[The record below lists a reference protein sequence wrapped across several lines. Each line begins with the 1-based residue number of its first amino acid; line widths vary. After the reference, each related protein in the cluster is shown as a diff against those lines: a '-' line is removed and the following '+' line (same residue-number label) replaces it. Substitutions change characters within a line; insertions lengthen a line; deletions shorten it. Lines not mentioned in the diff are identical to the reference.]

1 MEVSGAIVAGGRS
14 RRLGT
19 DKRLV
24 RIDGRPLLARTV
36 ATLHPL
42 VADLH
47 VIVATEEDRGV
58 VDEALGTDTVAV
70 GVHVDGRPDCG
81 PAAGLETALQV
92 AGHDLVL
99 VVATDHP
106 VLRPEVLRLLIGRA
120 RATGAL
126 AVAIEGPY
134 GGEPL
139 LAAYRTDAL
148 ATVRARLDA
157 GARRLQDV
165 LAALEPV
172 VIGSAE
178 WRAHD
183 VDGATLRDIDVPED
197 LASHDTVR
205 GQDQG
210 ADTGEDVR

>member
-1 MEVSGAIVAGGRS
+1 VEVSGAIVAGGRS

-24 RIDGRPLLARTV
+24 HVDGRPLLARTV

-47 VIVATEEDRGV
+47 VIVADEDDRGV
-58 VDEALGTDTVAV
+58 VGQALGPDAAAV
-70 GVHVDGRPDCG
+70 TVHVDGRPDCG

-92 AGHDLVL
+92 AEHDLVL

-106 VLRPEVLRLLIGRA
+106 VLRPEVLTLLIGRA
-120 RATGAL
+120 RTTGAL
-126 AVAIEGPY
+126 AVAIEGTY

-148 ATVRARLDA
+148 TTVRAQLDA
-157 GARRLQDV
+157 GERRLQDV
-165 LAALEPV
+165 LAALEPI

-178 WRAHD
+178 WRVHD
-183 VDGATLRDIDVPED
+183 VEGVTLHDIDVPED
-197 LASHDTVR
+197 LARHDIGS
-205 GQDQG
+205 GQS
-210 ADTGEDVR
+210 EDDR